1 MVQYDKQVI
10 NKLLDTYENSLLS
23 IGKNK
28 RNVKIE
34 LRFTRTVL
42 PEYFD
47 ESSFVYENIH
57 IQMRNLE
64 EEGLVRIVWKD
75 QKVDYVIQKV
85 QLNMER
91 LMQAYAFVRRKPKC
105 NLEEENQIFLEE
117 YCNDEKGEIPITR
130 EFARYLQERLN
141 NHQPVKEYINLSNIK
156 DTRRLFEALSSVEK
170 NRKPCYIR
178 EFSIEH
184 FQDSK
189 YFEQI
194 KNQVAKIFRRFHSE
208 YASMETAEILAEYGI
223 YHTPNYVYLKGDMM
237 IAIDG
242 EPIKLRT
249 LNQGLGISG
258 EDLWKVT
265 FPDLSQIK
273 QVITIENLTT
283 FFRWQEPESLIIYLG
298 GYHNGVRRTL
308 LKQIYQELPRISY
321 YHFGD
326 IDAGGFS
333 ILKDLRNKT
342 GIPFKMYRMDIETLK
357 YYEKYGK
364 ALTESDRIRLKEM
377 EKDEELQKMVSY
389 MLLHNVKLEQ
399 ECVGIGDKC

>member
-1 MVQYDKQVI
+1 MVQYDKQII

-34 LRFTRTVL
+34 FRFTKAVL

-57 IQMRNLE
+57 IQLRNIE
-64 EEGLVRIVWKD
+64 EKGLIKIIWKG
-75 QKVDYVIQKV
+75 QKVNYVIQKV
-85 QLNMER
+85 QLNTEK
-91 LMQAYAFVRRKPKC
+91 LTQAYAFVRRMPKC
-105 NLEEENQIFLEE
+105 DLEEENQTFLEE

-130 EFARYLQERLN
+130 EFARYLQERLD
-141 NHQPVKEYINLSNIK
+141 NHQPVKEYINLSKIK
-156 DTRRLFEALSSVEK
+156 DTRRLFVALSSVEK

-223 YHTPNYVYLKGDMM
+223 YHTPNYVYFKGD
-237 IAIDG
+237 IVIEIDG

-258 EDLWKVT
+258 EDLYKVI
-265 FPDLSQIK
+265 FSDLSRIK

-298 GYHNGVRRTL
+298 GYHNGIRRTL
-308 LKQIYQELPRISY
+308 LKKIYQELPRISY

-342 GIPFKMYRMDIETLK
+342 GISFQMYRMDIETLK

-364 ALTESDRIRLKEM
+364 VLTDSDRIRLKEM
-377 EKDEELQKMVSY
+377 EKDEEIQEVVSY

-399 ECVGIGDKC
+399 ECIWG

>member
-1 MVQYDKQVI
+1 MVQYDKRVI
-10 NKLLDTYENSLLS
+10 IKLLDTYENSLLS

-34 LRFTRTVL
+34 FRFTRTVL

-47 ESSFVYENIH
+47 ESSFVYESIH

-64 EEGLVRIVWKD
+64 EEGLVKIVWKD

-85 QLNMER
+85 QLNMDR
-91 LMQAYAFVRRKPKC
+91 LTQAYAFVRRTPKC
-105 NLEEENQIFLEE
+105 NLEEANRTLLEE
-117 YCNDEKGEIPITR
+117 YCNDETVENPITK
-130 EFARYLQERLN
+130 EFARYLLERLN
-141 NHQPVKEYINLSNIK
+141 NHQSVKEYINLSKIEE
-156 DTRRLFEALSSVEK
+156 TRHLFEALSSVEK

-194 KNQVAKIFRRFHSE
+194 KNQVVKIFRRIHLE
-208 YASMETAEILAEYGI
+208 YASMESAEILAEYGI

-242 EPIKLRT
+242 EPIKLRA

-265 FPDLSQIK
+265 FSDLSRIK

-298 GYHNGVRRTL
+298 GYHNGIRRTL
-308 LKQIYQELPRISY
+308 LKKIYQELPRISY

-357 YYEKYGK
+357 CYEKYGK

-377 EKDEELQKMVSY
+377 EKDEELQEVVLY

-399 ECVGIGDKC
+399 ECIGI